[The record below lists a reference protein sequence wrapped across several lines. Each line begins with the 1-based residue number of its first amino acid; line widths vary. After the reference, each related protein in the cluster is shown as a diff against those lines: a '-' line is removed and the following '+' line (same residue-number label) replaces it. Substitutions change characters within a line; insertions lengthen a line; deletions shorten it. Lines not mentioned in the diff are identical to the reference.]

1 MKTIHLS
8 FTSKKY
14 VFGKGQR
21 VIGMKQEA
29 VMSTYLYF
37 YQQPQQREFNLVNI
51 INLETFLKP
60 AKSGLIIIGLKTLS
74 RHTANRK

>member
-1 MKTIHLS
+1 MS

-14 VFGKGQR
+14 FFGNEQR

-37 YQQPQQREFNLVNI
+37 YQQPQQREFSLVNI
-51 INLETFLKP
+51 TNLETFLKP
-60 AKSGLIIIGLKTLS
+60 AKSGFIIIGLKTLS

>member
-1 MKTIHLS
+1 
-8 FTSKKY
+8 
-14 VFGKGQR
+14 
-21 VIGMKQEA
+21 MKQEA